1 MDATDIAIFI
11 GCIALIVSGIW
22 NVPPRGN
29 TQTRFRA
36 LFSFISSGGLLI
48 LLAPYLIH
56 EAAIKNL
63 PWSVPIIVIPVYAV
77 LSYGAYKL
85 FWSRIVGRI
94 LASPPQ
100 DDNITRQN

>member
-11 GCIALIVSGIW
+11 GCIVLIVSGILK
-22 NVPPRGN
+22 PSGN

-36 LFSFISSGGLLI
+36 LFSFISGGGLLI

-56 EAAIKNL
+56 EAATKHL
-63 PWSVPIIVIPVYAV
+63 PWSVPIIVIPISAV

-85 FWSRIVGRI
+85 FWSHIVGRI
-94 LASPPQ
+94 AASPPQ
-100 DDNITRQN
+100 DDNITSQN